1 MNGDIDVIKQSKYG
15 CSMQGESEELAN
27 LRRLSSWIGSR
38 ISMVQGP
45 GGNTSLKN
53 SEFMWIKGSG
63 TKLKDAEIA
72 EIFVRIDLA
81 TGEPNPLT
89 QDLQASIETNLHQL
103 SKFAVVVHTHSTA
116 AIAAGFRDDVED
128 VATAF
133 GRTSVVPYHRPGTSL
148 ADGIRNFVDTSIHD
162 YAILKNHGLLVW
174 GSTVE
179 EVKQRIEAFE
189 KVFTEL
195 LEYSETDLIEA
206 RSLLRRGNLKRY
218 LTPDHAV
225 FLDSSTLKDIE
236 GGQIEPNWLAQMYEQ
251 LCIALA
257 SSLHFRN
264 LSWLDE
270 DEVRALQNWD
280 IEKLRKEANS

>member
-1 MNGDIDVIKQSKYG
+1 MNGDIDAIKQTKYG
-15 CSMQGESEELAN
+15 CSMQGPTEELSN
-27 LRRLSSWIGSR
+27 LRQLSSWIGSNV
-38 ISMVQGP
+38 SMVQGP

-63 TKLKDAEIA
+63 TKLKDADIA
-72 EIFVRIDLA
+72 EIFVRIDLV
-81 TGEPNPLT
+81 TGEPNPLR
-89 QDLQASIETNLHQL
+89 QELRASIETNLHQL
-103 SKFAVVVHTHSTA
+103 LSSTVVVHTHSTA
-116 AIAAGFRDDVED
+116 AIAVGFRDDVER
-128 VATAF
+128 VATKF

-179 EVKQRIEAFE
+179 EVKQRIVAFE
-189 KVFTEL
+189 NEFVGL
-195 LEYSETDLIEA
+195 LEYSEADLIEA
-206 RSLLRRGNLKRY
+206 RRLLRDGNLKRY

-225 FLDSSTLKDIE
+225 FLDPNTLKELE
-236 GGQIEPNWLAQMYEQ
+236 GGRFEPNWLEQMYEQ
-251 LCIALA
+251 LCIALS

-280 IEKLRKEANS
+280 VEKLRKEANN

>member
-1 MNGDIDVIKQSKYG
+1 
-15 CSMQGESEELAN
+15 MQGPTEELSN
-27 LRRLSSWIGSR
+27 LRRLSSWIGSNV
-38 ISMVQGP
+38 SMVQGP

-72 EIFVRIDLA
+72 EIFVRIDLV

-89 QDLQASIETNLHQL
+89 QDLRASIETNLHQL
-103 SKFAVVVHTHSTA
+103 SSSTVVAHTHSTA
-116 AIAAGFRDDVED
+116 AIAAGFRDDVEK
-128 VATAF
+128 VATEF

-179 EVKQRIEAFE
+179 EVKQRIVAFE
-189 KVFTEL
+189 NEFVRL
-195 LEYSETDLIEA
+195 LEYSEADLIEA
-206 RSLLRRGNLKRY
+206 QRLLRDGNLKRF

-225 FLDSSTLKDIE
+225 FLDPKTLKEIE
-236 GGQIEPNWLAQMYEQ
+236 GGRFEPNWLEQMYEQ

-264 LSWLDE
+264 LSWLHE

-280 IEKLRKEANS
+280 AEKMRKESNSE

>member
-1 MNGDIDVIKQSKYG
+1 MHDPT
-15 CSMQGESEELAN
+15 EELSN
-27 LRRLSSWIGSR
+27 LRRLSSWIGSNV
-38 ISMVQGP
+38 SMVQGP

-53 SEFMWIKGSG
+53 SEFMWVKGSG

-72 EIFVRIDLA
+72 EIFVRIDLV

-89 QDLQASIETNLHQL
+89 QDLRASIETNLHQL
-103 SKFAVVVHTHSTA
+103 SSSTVLVHTHSTA
-116 AIAAGFRDDVED
+116 AIAAGFRDDVEK
-128 VATAF
+128 VATEF

-179 EVKQRIEAFE
+179 EVKQRIVAFE
-189 KVFTEL
+189 NEFAGL
-195 LEYSETDLIEA
+195 LEYSEADLIEA
-206 RSLLRRGNLKRY
+206 RRLLRDGNLKRY

-225 FLDSSTLKDIE
+225 FLDPKTLKEIE
-236 GGQIEPNWLAQMYEQ
+236 GGRFEPNWLEQMYEQ

-264 LSWLDE
+264 LSWLHE

-280 IEKLRKEANS
+280 VEKLRKEANN